1 MQFIDK
7 KIYGRFTHEGG
18 GLCGWRCAMGHSEVT
33 MFEWKRFFPKATSA
47 QLERFER
54 ASDLSLPERYKNY
67 LLSSNGGQ
75 PSNEVYFALPENRE
89 EVMLGVL
96 FGVSD
101 EDDNALSLE
110 VVY

>member
-1 MQFIDK
+1 
-7 KIYGRFTHEGG
+7 
-18 GLCGWRCAMGHSEVT
+18 
-33 MFEWKRFFPKATSA
+33 MFEWKRFFPKATLA

-54 ASDLSLPERYKNY
+54 ASGLSLPVLYKNY

-75 PSNEVYFALPENRE
+75 PGNEVCFAIPENGE

-101 EDDNALSLE
+101 EDDDALSLE
-110 VVY
+110 TAYSDSKADVPAGFVPIGEDPGGN